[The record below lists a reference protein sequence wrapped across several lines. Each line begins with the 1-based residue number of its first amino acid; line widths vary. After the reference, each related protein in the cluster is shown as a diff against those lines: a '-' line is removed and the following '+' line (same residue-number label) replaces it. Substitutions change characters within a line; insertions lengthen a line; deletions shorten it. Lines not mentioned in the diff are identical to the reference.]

1 MMARFSAK
9 KSDREIAKR
18 QAANVM
24 KSLQGHIFQ
33 SVGTVRNYQT
43 ALTRIGLHFRTH
55 NGVNLQDITPEM
67 ANQYFDSRAA
77 SVGQKSLDMERQ
89 ALQAMMVHLTRVLP
103 DGHTLRVVRSLHK
116 QSLSSR
122 SYTSEQ
128 IEIIASHQS
137 DKNRLATRIA
147 YQAGLRSHELFS
159 LREWRYREPSV
170 RPASD
175 KKFMGRG
182 GVSYTVHGKG
192 GLVRE
197 IKLAAEL
204 AKMLE
209 SRRLAEPVTVTDRG
223 IHYQQFYA
231 ISAGQAW
238 SRSFSN
244 ASTRALGWSAGSHGT
259 RHSYAQARMAELQ
272 DYGCSYDESLEVVS
286 QEMGHFR
293 AEITKTYLR

>member
-1 MMARFSAK
+1 MARFSSAK
-9 KSDREIAKR
+9 TDRDIAQR

-43 ALTRIGLHFRTH
+43 ALTRIALYFRT
-55 NGVNLQDITPEM
+55 NGGVNLQEITPEM
-67 ANQYFDSRAA
+67 AICYFHIRAA
-77 SVGQKSLDMERQ
+77 DVGQKSLDMERQ
-89 ALQAMMVHLTRVLP
+89 ALQAMMVHLTHALP
-103 DGHTLRVVRSLHK
+103 DGQTLTVVRSLHE

-122 SYTSEQ
+122 SYTAEQ
-128 IEIIASHQS
+128 IDVIASHQS

-147 YQAGLRSHELFS
+147 YNAGLRSHELFS
-159 LREWRYREPSV
+159 LREWKYREPSA

-175 KKFMGRG
+175 KKFLGRSG
-182 GVSYTVHGKG
+182 MSYTVQGKG

-197 IKLAAEL
+197 IKLADKLAEI
-204 AKMLE
+204 LE
-209 SRRLAEPVTVTDRG
+209 SRRLAESVTVTDRG
-223 IHYQQFYA
+223 IHYQQCYA

-244 ASTRALGWSAGSHGT
+244 ASTRVLGWSAGSHGT
-259 RHSYAQARMAELQ
+259 RHSYAQERMAELQ
-272 DYGCSYDESLEVVS
+272 EHGCSYDESLEVVS

>member
-1 MMARFSAK
+1 M
-9 KSDREIAKR
+9 
-18 QAANVM
+18 
-24 KSLQGHIFQ
+24 
-33 SVGTVRNYQT
+33 T
-43 ALTRIGLHFRTH
+43 
-55 NGVNLQDITPEM
+55 
-67 ANQYFDSRAA
+67 
-77 SVGQKSLDMERQ
+77 
-89 ALQAMMVHLTRVLP
+89 
-103 DGHTLRVVRSLHK
+103 VVRSLHE

-128 IEIIASHQS
+128 IAIIASHQS
-137 DKNRLATRIA
+137 EKNQLATRIA
-147 YQAGLRSHELFS
+147 YNAGLRSHELFS
-159 LREWRYREPSV
+159 LREWRYREPSA
-170 RPASD
+170 RPASV

-182 GVSYTVHGKG
+182 GVSYTVQGKG
-192 GLVRE
+192 GLLRE
-197 IKLAAEL
+197 VKIASEL
-204 AKMLE
+204 AEILE

-223 IHYQQFYA
+223 IHYQQCYA

-259 RHSYAQARMAELQ
+259 RHSYAQERMAELQ

>member
-1 MMARFSAK
+1 MARFSPEK
-9 KSDREIAKR
+9 TDRDIAKR

-24 KSLQGHIFQ
+24 KVLQVTAFR
-33 SVGTVRNYQT
+33 SVGTVRNYQA
-43 ALTRIGLHFRTH
+43 ALTRIALYFRA
-55 NGVNLQDITPEM
+55 NGGVNLQDITPEI
-67 ANQYFDSRAA
+67 AIQYFHSRAA

-103 DGHTLRVVRSLHK
+103 DGQTLTVVRSLHE

-128 IEIIASHQS
+128 IEVIASHQS

-147 YQAGLRSHELFS
+147 YNAGLRSHELFS
-159 LREWRYREPSV
+159 LREWKYREPSA
-170 RPASD
+170 RPASG
-175 KKFMGRG
+175 KKFLGRG
-182 GVSYTVHGKG
+182 GVSYTVQGKG

-197 IKLAAEL
+197 IKLAEEL
-204 AKMLE
+204 AEILE

-223 IHYQQFYA
+223 IHYQQYYA
-231 ISAGQAW
+231 ISAGQSW

-259 RHSYAQARMAELQ
+259 RHSYAQERMAELQ

>member
-1 MMARFSAK
+1 MARFSSEK
-9 KSDREIAKR
+9 TDRDIAKR

-24 KSLQGHIFQ
+24 KVLQVTAFR
-33 SVGTVRNYQT
+33 SVGTVRNYQA
-43 ALTRIGLHFRTH
+43 ALTRIALYFRT
-55 NGVNLQDITPEM
+55 NGGVNLQDITPEM
-67 ANQYFDSRAA
+67 AIQYFHIRAA
-77 SVGQKSLDMERQ
+77 SVGQKSLNMERQ

-103 DGHTLRVVRSLHK
+103 DGQTLTVVRSLHE
-116 QSLSSR
+116 QSLLSR

-128 IEIIASHQS
+128 IGVIASHQS

-147 YQAGLRSHELFS
+147 YNAGLRSHELFS
-159 LREWRYREPSV
+159 LREWRYREPSA

-182 GVSYTVHGKG
+182 GVSYTVQGKG

-197 IKLAAEL
+197 IKLAEEL
-204 AKMLE
+204 AEILE

-223 IHYQQFYA
+223 IHYQQYYA
-231 ISAGQAW
+231 ISAGQSW

-259 RHSYAQARMAELQ
+259 RHSYAQERMAELQ
-272 DYGCSYDESLEVVS
+272 DYGCSYDESLQVVS

>member
-1 MMARFSAK
+1 MTRFSAK
-9 KSDREIAKR
+9 KPDREIAKR

-67 ANQYFDSRAA
+67 AIRYFHIRAA
-77 SVGQKSLDMERQ
+77 DVGQKSLDMERQ
-89 ALQAMMVHLTRVLP
+89 ALQAMMVHLTQALP
-103 DGHTLRVVRSLHK
+103 EGQILAVVRSLHE
-116 QSLSSR
+116 QSLLSR

-128 IEIIASHQS
+128 IEVIASHQS

-147 YQAGLRSHELFS
+147 YNAGLRSHELFS
-159 LREWRYREPSV
+159 LREWKYREPSA
-170 RPASD
+170 RPASG
-175 KKFMGRG
+175 KKFLGRG
-182 GVSYTVHGKG
+182 GVSYTVQGKG
-192 GLVRE
+192 GLIRE
-197 IKLAAEL
+197 VKIASEL
-204 AKMLE
+204 AEMLE
-209 SRRLAEPVTVTDRG
+209 SRRLAEPVAVTDRG
-223 IHYQQFYA
+223 IYYQQCYA

-259 RHSYAQARMAELQ
+259 RHSYAQERMSELQ

-293 AEITKTYLR
+293 SEITKTYLR